1 MFVSRKFA
9 QLTEYFCTKGNLHCW
24 PFASGLGLHPYP
36 GIPKPPQGHAHV
48 CFWSNAF
55 RFWFV
60 FLNSSTTTELE
71 SIACALF
78 RRVIEQTALSQHGS
92 GGPPPPPR
100 CNARFRSGFCCL
112 SSDPGQV
119 INFIKFLYAS
129 VSSSVS

>member
-24 PFASGLGLHPYP
+24 LFASGLGLHPYP

-92 GGPPPPPR
+92 GGPPPTPQDAMLGLDLGSAAYPQTLDKLLILL
-100 CNARFRSGFCCL
+100 NSFMPQFPL
-112 SSDPGQV
+112 
-119 INFIKFLYAS
+119 L
-129 VSSSVS
+129 